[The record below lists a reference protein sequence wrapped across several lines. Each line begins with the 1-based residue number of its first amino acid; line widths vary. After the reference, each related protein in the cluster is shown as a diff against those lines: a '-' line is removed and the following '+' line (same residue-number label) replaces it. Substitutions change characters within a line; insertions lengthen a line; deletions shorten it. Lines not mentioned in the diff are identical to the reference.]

1 MKASKKFGAF
11 VFFHYIYN
19 HMKLDSLRT
28 LVKEELSKK
37 LNEEYQDKF
46 KMVGMLITNIK
57 KRPQKEIFSD
67 IRSIPGITVASVK
80 EPMEYS
86 EQNTEKFQSIMT
98 VKVDGHPWIVSSG
111 FDRSKMEDIRKA
123 ILKVEGVLSYNVNSD
138 NISAL

>member
-1 MKASKKFGAF
+1 
-11 VFFHYIYN
+11 
-19 HMKLDSLRT
+19 MKLNHLRT
-28 LVKEELSKK
+28 LVKEELNKK

-80 EPMEYS
+80 EPMDYS

-98 VKVDGHPWIVSSG
+98 VKVDGYPWITKGG
-111 FDRSKMEDIRKA
+111 FDRTKMEDIRKA
-123 ILKVEGVLSYNVNSD
+123 ILKIEGVLSYNVNPD
-138 NISAL
+138 NISSL